1 MVTEPTD
8 VEESGSGDEILF
20 PKWAVERDVNL
31 DMNRLEG
38 FMCSHFFFFFLLL
51 RNS

>member
-38 FMCSHFFFFFLLL
+38 FMCSHFFLFLLL